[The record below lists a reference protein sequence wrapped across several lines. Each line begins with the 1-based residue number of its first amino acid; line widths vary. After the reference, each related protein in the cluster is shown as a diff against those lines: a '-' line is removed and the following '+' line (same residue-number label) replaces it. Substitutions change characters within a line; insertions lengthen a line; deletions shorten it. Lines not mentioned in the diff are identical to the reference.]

1 MMSKTLTFFLLIAC
15 LLPAITFA
23 QDRQVGADNSL
34 LPEINPQDIEIRSEF
49 KARFPGLRRQ
59 PILGFNPKP
68 RVFQIDPN
76 RIPFIET
83 REEAVADISV
93 TQLGRPEPPTRYILR
108 DPERMNGYV
117 RAALGSYLSPDV
129 NAYGYHALSDNSAV
143 TGNMNMRGSTGH
155 LDGPE
160 SSFRYLDANAGY
172 INKLQNDM
180 RLSLDIGAISDFND
194 LYNID
199 DPTIQSQIGETASKD
214 YYGFNGQLRL
224 QKVRNTLNGW
234 DLTLGGNMFN
244 TTLEAGSTALS
255 GETDEKVGHLSFS
268 YYWPGQKI
276 YETFKITGNLESAS
290 YSAESFNSE
299 TWMNAEA
306 AVTYERLFNFSTRIK
321 AKGGVSYI
329 TDAVDSKVMLS
340 PEVEIIHYLNE
351 RLSVTGTAFGRPE
364 LKTLQEHHQYN
375 RFLSA
380 DNLIRYSYDVGAG
393 AQANF
398 QLFSGN
404 RIFGGVNY
412 THTQNYAYYQ
422 RSLLAPNDTP
432 GFYSLVYGDANIFE
446 VYAGA
451 NQQLVPEKFWANA
464 KVYARS
470 PKLSAGGNIPY
481 EEKIGLEGALSFK
494 PVKDLTLNTSAEYL
508 GKRQSPETGTEL
520 KAFALLNAGA
530 EYQVN
535 DRFGVFAKLL
545 NITGQEYEVWN
556 GYQERPFQIF
566 GGITIKL

>member
-1 MMSKTLTFFLLIAC
+1 MSKAPTFFLLIAC
-15 LLPAITFA
+15 LFPAITSA

-49 KARFPGLRRQ
+49 RARFPGLRRQ

-76 RIPFIET
+76 RTPFIET

-93 TQLGRPEPPTRYILR
+93 TQLGRPDPPLRNILN
-108 DPERMNGYV
+108 DPQRMNGYI
-117 RAALGSYLSPDV
+117 RGAIGSFLSPDV
-129 NAYGYHALSDNSAV
+129 NAYGYYALDENSAV

-172 INKLQNDM
+172 LKRFSNDM
-180 RLSLDIGAISDFND
+180 RLSLDVGALSDYND
-194 LYNID
+194 LFNID
-199 DPTIQSQIGETASKD
+199 DPNIQGQIGETASKE
-214 YYGFNGQLRL
+214 YQGFNGQIRL
-224 QKVRNTLNGW
+224 HKVNNTLNGW
-234 DLTLGGNMFN
+234 DLVVGGNVFKTSMEAGSSTLGG
-244 TTLEAGSTALS
+244 ESD
-255 GETDEKVGHLSFS
+255 ETVGHLSFS

-276 YETFKITGNLESAS
+276 YETFKITGNLESAT
-290 YSAESFNSE
+290 YSSHTFDSE

-306 AVTYERLFNFSTRIK
+306 AITYERLFDFSTRVK
-321 AKGGVSYI
+321 AKGGVSYV
-329 TDAVDSKVMLS
+329 TDAFDSKVLLS
-340 PEVEIIHYLNE
+340 PEIEIKHHFSE
-351 RLSVTGTAFGRPE
+351 RLSVTGKAFGKPD

-375 RFLSA
+375 RLLSP
-380 DNLIRYSYDVGAG
+380 DNLLRYSYDIGAAG
-393 AQANF
+393 EANF
-398 QLFSGN
+398 QLFGGN
-404 RIFGGVNY
+404 RIFGGVSY

-422 RSLLAPNDTP
+422 RSLLTPNDTP
-432 GFYSLVYGDANIFE
+432 GFYSLQYNDANIFE
-446 VYAGA
+446 IYAGA

-470 PKLSAGGNIPY
+470 PKLSGGGDIPY
-481 EEKIGLEGALSFK
+481 EEKMGLEGSLSFK
-494 PVKDLTLNTSAEYL
+494 PVDQLTLNTWAEYL

-520 KAFALLNAGA
+520 KAFALLSAGA

-535 DRFGVFAKLL
+535 DKIGVFAKLL

>member
-1 MMSKTLTFFLLIAC
+1 MMSKSLTFFLFIAS
-15 LLPAITFA
+15 LLPAISFA

-68 RVFQIDPN
+68 RVFQIDPD

-93 TQLGRPEPPTRYILR
+93 TQLGRPEPPLRNILL
-108 DPERMNGYV
+108 DPQRMNGYV
-117 RAALGSYLSPDV
+117 RAAVGSYLSPDV
-129 NAYGYHALSDNSAV
+129 NAYGYYALDESSV
-143 TGNMNMRGSTGH
+143 VSGNMNMRGSKGH

-160 SSFRYLDANAGY
+160 SSFRYLDASAGY
-172 INKLQNDM
+172 INKLQNGL
-180 RLSLDIGAISDFND
+180 RLSVDIGALSDFND
-194 LYNID
+194 LYNISD
-199 DPTIQSQIGETASKD
+199 QAIQGQIGETASKD
-214 YYGFNGQLRL
+214 YQGFNGQLRL

-234 DLTLGGNMFN
+234 EMTLGGNVFN
-244 TTLEAGSTALS
+244 TTLDAGSTTL
-255 GETDEKVGHLSFS
+255 GGDTDEAIGHLSFS

-276 YETFKITGNLESAS
+276 YETFKITGNLESAT
-290 YSAESFNSE
+290 YSSDTFDSE
-299 TWMNAEA
+299 TWVNAEA
-306 AVTYERLFNFSTRIK
+306 ALTYERLFNFSTRIK
-321 AKGGVSYI
+321 ATGGVSYI
-329 TDAVDSKVMLS
+329 TDAFESKVLLS
-340 PEVEIIHYLNE
+340 PEIEIKHHLNE
-351 RLSVTGTAFGRPE
+351 RLSVTGTAFGRPD

-375 RFLSA
+375 RFLST
-380 DNLIRYSYDVGAG
+380 DNLLRYSYDIGAG
-393 AQANF
+393 AEANF
-398 QLFSGN
+398 QLFGGN

-422 RSLLAPNDTP
+422 RTLLPPNDTP
-432 GFYSLVYGDANIFE
+432 GFYSLNYGDTNIFE
-446 VYAGA
+446 IYAGA
-451 NQQLVPEKFWANA
+451 NQQLVPEKFWASA

-481 EEKIGLEGALSFK
+481 EEKLGLEGAISFK
-494 PVKDLTLNTSAEYL
+494 PVKELTLNGWAEYL
-508 GKRQSPETGTEL
+508 GDRKSPETGTEL

-535 DRFGVFAKLL
+535 DKIGVFAKLL

>member
-1 MMSKTLTFFLLIAC
+1 MSKTPTFFLFIAF

-23 QDRQVGADNSL
+23 QDRQAGADNTL

-93 TQLGRPEPPTRYILR
+93 TQLGRPEPPTRNILQ
-108 DPERMNGYV
+108 DPDRMNGYI
-117 RAALGSYLSPDV
+117 RAALGSFVSPDV
-129 NAYGYHALSDNSAV
+129 NAYGYYALDESSAV

-160 SSFRYLDANAGY
+160 SSFRYLDANVGY
-172 INKLQNDM
+172 INKLQNGL
-180 RLSLDIGAISDFND
+180 RLSLDLGALSDFND
-194 LYNID
+194 LYDLNDPNI
-199 DPTIQSQIGETASKD
+199 QGQIGETASKD
-214 YYGFNGQLRL
+214 YSGFNGQLHL
-224 QKVRNTLNGW
+224 QKINNTLKGW
-234 DLTLGGNMFN
+234 DLTLGGNVFS
-244 TTLEAGSTALS
+244 TSLDAGSSTLG
-255 GETDEKVGHLSFS
+255 GETDETAGHFSFS
-268 YYWPGQKI
+268 YYWPGQKM
-276 YETFKITGNLESAS
+276 YETFKVSGNLESAT
-290 YSAESFNSE
+290 YSSDAFDSE
-299 TWMNAEA
+299 NWVNAEA
-306 AVTYERLFNFSTRIK
+306 AVTYERLFDFSTRVK

-340 PEVEIIHYLNE
+340 PEVEIIHYLND

-364 LKTLQEHHQYN
+364 LNTLQEHHQFN

-380 DNLIRYSYDVGAG
+380 DNLLRYSYDAGVGAE
-393 AQANF
+393 ANF
-398 QLFSGN
+398 QLFGGN
-404 RIFGGVNY
+404 RVFGGATY

-432 GFYSLVYGDANIFE
+432 GFYSVMYGDANIFE
-446 VYAGA
+446 IYAGA

-470 PKLSAGGNIPY
+470 PKLSAGGDIPY
-481 EEKIGLEGALSFK
+481 EEKLGLEVSISFK
-494 PVKDLTLNTSAEYL
+494 PVKELTLNAWAEYL

-535 DRFGVFAKLL
+535 DKIGVFAKML
-545 NITGQEYEVWN
+545 NVSGQEYEVWS